1 MNLPPA
7 TPHLRHGLGV
17 GTQRAYAA
25 SPKNLLQPA
34 ETRPERETTVLRSGV
49 LPGGI
54 EGVLA
59 HHTFLGPAAGGHG
72 LSWAERASTIV
83 YAELPAANRLVSHAS
98 YGHREPVRAA
108 LTLSLNRREAIP
120 AAPVRTGPPV
130 TVPEG
135 VQLEI
140 EHGVLCARIDGRV
153 MDPARLDALCRAASA
168 VADAITTEVRHEP
181 ELEVET
187 PVAPP
192 ADDARRRWI
201 VAGAAKVRWDKPP
214 ADFGTAVAAYERVA
228 AKSGRGLGLVLG
240 GLFFLAAALI
250 GAFGLFT
257 GVRTGWALSAG
268 VVAVLVGS
276 MLWRALRA
284 AIQVSRDL
292 SEGERDARARPW
304 GLEAFVTGYAR
315 SRGLTVEDPV
325 LVQRRF
331 DSPVLGHAVAALHG
345 PDGHVLLWLDNQGR
359 RGIVTVAVDG
369 VHATLVDWSTA
380 ALDASRSR
388 TPVAA

>member
-7 TPHLRHGLGV
+7 TPHLRHGFGV

-25 SPKNLLQPA
+25 SPRSVLQPA
-34 ETRPERETTVLRSGV
+34 ETRPERETTVLRDGV

-59 HHTFLGPAAGGHG
+59 HHTFLVRAPGDN
-72 LSWAERASTIV
+72 LRWAERASTIV
-83 YAELPAANRLVSHAS
+83 YAELPAANRLVSHAY
-98 YGHREPVRAA
+98 YGQREPVQAA
-108 LTLSLNRREAIP
+108 LTLSFNRRETIP

-130 TVPEG
+130 TVPDG
-135 VQLEI
+135 VHVEI

-153 MDPARLDALCRAASA
+153 MDPAQLEALCRAASA
-168 VADAITTEVRHEP
+168 VADAITAEVIRDP

-192 ADDARRRWI
+192 ADDARRRWV
-201 VAGAAKVRWDKPP
+201 VAGAAKVRWDNPP
-214 ADFGTAVAAYERVA
+214 TDFGTAVAAYERVA
-228 AKSGRGLGLVLG
+228 AKSGRGLVFG
-240 GLFFLAAALI
+240 GLFFLAAALF

-257 GVRTGWALSAG
+257 GVRTGWVLSAG
-268 VVAVLVGS
+268 VVTVLVAS

-284 AIQVSRDL
+284 AMQVSRDL

-345 PDGHVLLWLDNQGR
+345 ADGHTLLWLAADGR
-359 RGIVTVAVDG
+359 RGIVRITPDG
-369 VHATLVDWSTA
+369 VHATAAEWSAA
-380 ALDASRSR
+380 ALDASR
-388 TPVAA
+388 VAPAFA